1 MSEHVLSVRDLKV
14 EFETNDGMVAAVK
27 GLDLDVAQGET
38 VAIVGESGSG
48 KSQTTMAIMGLLAAN
63 GQASGSAK
71 YRGREVLGLSDRDL
85 NKVRGNKITMIFQE
99 PMTSLD
105 PLYRIG
111 DQLAEPLRY
120 HRGMSK
126 AEARPR
132 ILELLHLVGIPEPER
147 RIDSYPHELSGGQ
160 RQRVMIAM
168 ALACDPDIL
177 IADEPTT
184 ALDVT
189 IQAQILELLQD
200 LQSAHGTAIVMITH
214 DLGVVA
220 GMADRVNVMYA
231 GRIVESAPVRPLFR
245 SPAHPYT
252 SALLASIPRLAAS
265 PDEKLASI
273 PGSPPD
279 LADLPP
285 GCAFGPRCP
294 RVRDACR
301 AAVPPLVSLADDAAR
316 HAACIDSEVLHAAA
330 PAEGSR

>member
-1 MSEHVLSVRDLKV
+1 
-14 EFETNDGMVAAVK
+14 MVAAVK

-168 ALACDPDIL
+168 ALANGPDIL

-189 IQAQILELLQD
+189 IQAQILELLAEIQRAEGMGM
-200 LQSAHGTAIVMITH
+200 L
-214 DLGVVA
+214 VVERLSDA
-220 GMADRVNVMYA
+220 
-231 GRIVESAPVRPLFR
+231 VRP
-245 SPAHPYT
+245 T
-252 SALLASIPRLAAS
+252 SELYVMQALS
-265 PDEKLASI
+265 
-273 PGSPPD
+273 G
-279 LADLPP
+279 
-285 GCAFGPRCP
+285 G
-294 RVRDACR
+294 
-301 AAVPPLVSLADDAAR
+301 
-316 HAACIDSEVLHAAA
+316 
-330 PAEGSR
+330 